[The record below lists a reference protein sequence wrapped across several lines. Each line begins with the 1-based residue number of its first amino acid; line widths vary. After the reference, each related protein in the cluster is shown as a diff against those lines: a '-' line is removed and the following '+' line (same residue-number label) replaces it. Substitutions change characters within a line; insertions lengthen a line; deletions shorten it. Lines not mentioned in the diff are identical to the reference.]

1 MNIAE
6 MITLDRIRIADDIS
20 SKKRALEEI
29 SQLLSTGANYVS
41 DTEIFTSLINREKL
55 GSTGIGM
62 GIALPH
68 GRLKGVEAA
77 VGALIRLDS
86 GVDFEAPDNKPV
98 DIVFGLIVPEEA
110 TEEHLQIL
118 ANLAELGM
126 QDDFGSAVREAND
139 PEALFALLDT
149 PKV

>member
-6 MITLDRIRIADDIS
+6 MITPDRIRIADDIS
-20 SKKRALEEI
+20 SKKRALEET
-29 SQLLSTGANYVS
+29 SLLLATGASYVS

-55 GSTGIGM
+55 GSTGVGM

-68 GRLKGVEAA
+68 GRLKGVEEA
-77 VGALIRLDS
+77 VGALIRLDN

-98 DIVFGLIVPEEA
+98 DIVFGLVVPEEA

-118 ANLAELGM
+118 AKLAELGM
-126 QDDFGSAVREAND
+126 QDDFGAAVRAASD
-139 PEALFALLDT
+139 PEALFELL
-149 PKV
+149 KAHQA